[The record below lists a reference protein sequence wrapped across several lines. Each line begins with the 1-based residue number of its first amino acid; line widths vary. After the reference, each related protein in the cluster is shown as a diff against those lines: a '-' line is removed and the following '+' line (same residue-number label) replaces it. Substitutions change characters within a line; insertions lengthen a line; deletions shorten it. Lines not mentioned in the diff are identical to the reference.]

1 MDDETVPIAD
11 DAVTESVQMD
21 VAGAE
26 ILEPVNAMMEF
37 LIRKFEFGALSFTP
51 LSILIGVALLVAL
64 VLFNSMLKRVLRNRV
79 FPKAGLAPGVSAA
92 MSTLVG
98 YIVLVLGILIIL
110 PVAVEGFNMGTLGV
124 LLGAVSFGIGFGLRN
139 IADNF
144 VSGLILLIERPI
156 KVGDRIEVEGVFGTV
171 DEIRARSTTVVTNDN
186 ISIIVPNSQ
195 FIASQVTNVSHSGN
209 LVRYRMPVGVHYN
222 SDVQVVTKAL
232 LEAAEACDALLK
244 EPKPGVR
251 FLEFGDS
258 SLNFELWVWTDSF
271 FDRPNNLKSQ
281 VNYLIWDKLKKYEIE
296 IPYPQ
301 RDLYIKEM
309 PNRALD

>member
-64 VLFNSMLKRVLRNRV
+64 VSFNSMLKRVLRNRV

>member
-1 MDDETVPIAD
+1 MEEDL
-11 DAVTESVQMD
+11 VT
-21 VAGAE
+21 VAGAVIPDPAQAE
-26 ILEPVNAMMEF
+26 AVMEGTVEPAGSVF
-37 LIRKFEFGALSFTP
+37 DLLFRTFEFGNLSFTP
-51 LSILIGVALLVAL
+51 LSVLIGIGLLVAL
-64 VLFNSMLKRVLRNRV
+64 IMLNSILKRVLRGRV
-79 FPKAGLAPGVSAA
+79 FPRAGLTPGVSAA

-98 YIVLVLGILIIL
+98 YIVLVVGILVIMPI
-110 PVAVEGFNMGTLGV
+110 AVQGFNMGTLGV

-156 KVGDRIEVEGVFGTV
+156 KVGDRIEVEGVYGTV
-171 DEIRARSTTVVTNDN
+171 KEIRARSTTVVTNDN

-195 FIASQVTNVSHSGN
+195 FIASQVTNVSHSSN

-222 SDVQVVTKAL
+222 SDVRVVTEAL
-232 LEAAEACDALLK
+232 LEAADACDGLLK
-244 EPKPGVR
+244 DPQPAVR

-281 VNYLIWDKLKKYEIE
+281 VNYLIWDKLKKYDIE

-309 PNRALD
+309 PDR

>member
-1 MDDETVPIAD
+1 MEDEIAPVT
-11 DAVTESVQMD
+11 DATTD
-21 VAGAE
+21 GIAANAAPP
-26 ILEPVNAMMEF
+26 LDPVNAMMDF
-37 LIRKFEFGALSFTP
+37 LMRKFEFGALSFTP
-51 LSILIGVALLVAL
+51 LSVLIGIALFIAL
-64 VLFNSMLKRVLRNRV
+64 IVLNSMLKRVLRSRV
-79 FPKAGLAPGVSAA
+79 FPRAGLAPGVSAA

-98 YIVLVLGILIIL
+98 YIVLVVGILIIL
-110 PVAVEGFNMGTLGV
+110 PVSVEGFNMGTLGV

-156 KVGDRIEVEGVFGTV
+156 KTGDRIEVEGVFGTV
-171 DEIRARSTTVVTNDN
+171 KEIRARSTTVVTNDN

-209 LVRYRMPVGVHYN
+209 LVRYRMPVGVHYK
-222 SDVQVVTKAL
+222 SDVKVVTEAL
-232 LEAAEACDALLK
+232 LEAADSCDALLK
-244 EPKPGVR
+244 DPPPGVR

-258 SLNFELWVWTDSF
+258 SLNFELWVWTDSY

-281 VNYLIWDKLKKYEIE
+281 VNYLIWDKLKKYDIE

-309 PNRALD
+309 PNRQLD

>member
-1 MDDETVPIAD
+1 M
-11 DAVTESVQMD
+11 
-21 VAGAE
+21 
-26 ILEPVNAMMEF
+26 EPVAEVVNVDPAQAEAVMEGTVEPAGSVF
-37 LIRKFEFGALSFTP
+37 DLLFRTFEFGNLSFTP
-51 LSILIGVALLVAL
+51 LSVLIGIGLLVVL
-64 VLFNSMLKRVLRNRV
+64 VIFNSILKRVLRARV
-79 FPKAGLAPGVSAA
+79 FPRAGLTPGVSAA

-98 YIVLVLGILIIL
+98 YIVLMVGILVIMPI
-110 PVAVEGFNMGTLGV
+110 AVQGFNMGTLGV

-171 DEIRARSTTVVTNDN
+171 KEIRARSTTVVTNDN

-232 LEAAEACDALLK
+232 QEAAADCEALCKDPA
-244 EPKPGVR
+244 PAVR

-281 VNYLIWDKLKKYEIE
+281 VNYLIWDKLKKYDIE

-309 PNRALD
+309 PDR

>member
-1 MDDETVPIAD
+1 MEEDLELV
-11 DAVTESVQMD
+11 
-21 VAGAE
+21 AE
-26 ILEPVNAMMEF
+26 IATAESAQAENLAEGTLESAGSLF
-37 LIRKFEFGALSFTP
+37 DLLFRTFEFGNLSFTP
-51 LSILIGVALLVAL
+51 LSILIGIALLIAL
-64 VLFNSMLKRVLRNRV
+64 VLFNSILKRVLRGRI
-79 FPKAGLAPGVSAA
+79 FPRSGLTPGVSAA

-98 YIVLVLGILIIL
+98 YIVLVVGILIIM
-110 PVAVEGFNMGTLGV
+110 PVAIQGFSMGTLGV

-171 DEIRARSTTVVTNDN
+171 KEIRARSTTVMTNDN
-186 ISIIVPNSQ
+186 VSIIVPNSQ

-209 LVRYRMPVGVHYN
+209 LVRYRMPVGVHYK

-232 LEAAEACDALLK
+232 QEAAADCPALLRDP
-244 EPKPGVR
+244 EPAVR

-258 SLNFELWVWTDSF
+258 SLNFELWVWTDSH

-301 RDLYIKEM
+301 HDLYIKEM
-309 PNRALD
+309 PGR